1 MAKKPPC
8 AVSSMIPSRLTLLVC
23 NLAVL
28 VVFASA
34 GISTCDADDPKP
46 TAQSIIEQRRAIMR
60 GEAAGRTKVEV
71 RKSSQADL
79 EKGEISF
86 DDLKFDIEK
95 DEAFDPEKLTET
107 LRFLNGRKVKLSG
120 YILPATLFKETDID
134 QFVLVRDNLECCF
147 GPGAALFDCVMV
159 EMVPGKTTDFVTR
172 PVTVEGKFVFD
183 PNKYKYPPGVGPNG
197 ASHFAIFRI
206 EGVQVR

>member
-1 MAKKPPC
+1 MP
-8 AVSSMIPSRLTLLVC
+8 TLRAE
-23 NLAVL
+23 N
-28 VVFASA
+28 
-34 GISTCDADDPKP
+34 PKEK
-46 TAQSIIEQRRAIMR
+46 QLSIIEQRRAIMR
-60 GEAAGRTKVEV
+60 GDAAGRTKVEV
-71 RKSSQADL
+71 RKSSQAEL
-79 EKGEISF
+79 EKGEITF

-95 DEAFDPEKLTET
+95 DEPFDAEKLTDT

-120 YILPATLFKETDID
+120 YILPSTLFKETDISE
-134 QFVLVRDNLECCF
+134 FVLVRDNLECCF

-183 PNKYKYPPGVGPNG
+183 PTKYQYPPGVGPDG

>member
-34 GISTCDADDPKP
+34 GISSCDADDPKP